1 MATPKKDQ
9 PGVAGGVAG
18 GKTVSEPWSLAD
30 QAPNLLAALAEQ
42 IADTTH
48 AMQNSI
54 DQLMVQD
61 RIGRTEHRALTLP
74 LDRVKR
80 TGQLLQQ
87 IHRFNSGRIRQ
98 SHEKTDLAE
107 LVENALQERR
117 KEFALLGVEMRRK
130 LKPVDVLFDPTV
142 AFAFVNA
149 LIDWALPFGR
159 RVDVRL
165 DLNTWPPHAR
175 LQVKASSDGAPPSSG
190 KSLDNIAWMLV
201 RQIAAS
207 AGGIDIQREET
218 ADGVNVTAMF
228 HRTVQAVD
236 GISAVDLSDD
246 QSSMFKSLQ
255 GIYALVVSP
264 MLQVRADVRDALR
277 EIGVSADSVVDLI
290 QAREAITHRMPN
302 LIVFD
307 GQIKGPEFDQF
318 RHDILREVLEM
329 PFVEI
334 SPDDS
339 AFHMSGFGEHAMAK
353 VGRGNIR
360 EALGTAVMFELAKS
374 M

>member
-9 PGVAGGVAG
+9 PGATGAAGGQ
-18 GKTVSEPWSLAD
+18 KVSEPWSLTD
-30 QAPNLLAALAEQ
+30 QTPNLLAALADQ
-42 IADTTH
+42 IADSVH
-48 AMQNSI
+48 AMQNTI

-61 RIGRTEHRALTLP
+61 RLGRPEHRTLSLP

-80 TGQLLQQ
+80 TGQVLQQ
-87 IHRFNSGRIRQ
+87 IHRFHSGRIRQ

-107 LVENALQERR
+107 LVEGALQDRR
-117 KEFALLGVEMRRK
+117 KEFALVGVEMRRK

-142 AFAFVNA
+142 AYAFVNA
-149 LIDWALPFGR
+149 LIDWAMPFGR

-175 LQVKASSDGAPPSSG
+175 LQVRASSDGAPPSSN
-190 KSLDNIAWMLV
+190 KTFDNLDWMLV

-207 AGGIDIQREET
+207 AGGIEIQREET
-218 ADGVNVTAMF
+218 ADGVGVTALF
-228 HRTVQAVD
+228 NRTVQAVD

-255 GIYALVVSP
+255 GIYAIVVSP
-264 MLQVRADVRDALR
+264 ILQVRADVRDALR
-277 EIGVSADSVVDLI
+277 EIGVVADSVVDFV
-290 QAREAITHRMPN
+290 QAREASAHRMPN
-302 LIVFD
+302 LIVF
-307 GQIKGPEFDQF
+307 GAELKGPDFEQF
-318 RHDILREVLEM
+318 RRDILREVLEM

-360 EALGTAVMFELAKS
+360 EALGTAVMFELARS

>member
-9 PGVAGGVAG
+9 PGATGAPGDRKG
-18 GKTVSEPWSLAD
+18 NEPWSLTD
-30 QAPNLLAALAEQ
+30 QAPHLLAALADQ
-42 IADTTH
+42 IADTIH
-48 AMQNSI
+48 AMQNNI
-54 DQLMVQD
+54 DQLLVQE
-61 RIGRTEHRALTLP
+61 RIGRPEHRVLGVSV
-74 LDRVKR
+74 DRIKR
-80 TGQLLQQ
+80 MGQVLQQ
-87 IHRFNSGRIRQ
+87 LHRFHSGRIRQ

-107 LVENALQERR
+107 LVEGALQERR
-117 KEFALLGVEMRRK
+117 KEFALVGVEMRRK
-130 LKPVDVLFDPTV
+130 LKPAEVLVDPTV
-142 AFAFVNA
+142 AYALANA
-149 LIDWALPFGR
+149 VIDWALPFGR

-165 DLNTWPPHAR
+165 DINTWPPHAR
-175 LQVKASSDGAPPSSG
+175 LQVRATNDGAPPSSNQVFDN
-190 KSLDNIAWMLV
+190 LDWMLV
-201 RQIAAS
+201 RQIAS
-207 AGGIDIQREET
+207 TAGGIDIQRDVT
-218 ADGVNVTAMF
+218 TDGVSATAMF
-228 HRTVQAVD
+228 NRTVQAVD

-255 GIYALVVSP
+255 GIYALVISP
-264 MLQVRADVRDALR
+264 ALQVRADVRDALR
-277 EIGVSADSVVDLI
+277 EIGVVADSVVDFD
-290 QAREAITHRMPN
+290 QAKEASTHRMPN

-307 GQIKGPEFDQF
+307 GDLKGPDFDRF
-318 RHDILREVLEM
+318 RRDILREVMEM